1 MEKRFYFQNG
11 LRAETEKKIKEEGPS
26 YLQEVIE
33 IASNFEFAHYTG
45 KPVKSSIAAVS
56 AANPKAKTPVQK
68 QQGSSNKSA
77 KKINSSQDWKKNA
90 ICHSCQKKGHIAPE
104 CPNRPKKEAN
114 HYVSGSFYAIL
125 EVQAEAFSN
134 EANRQEVSIFIDNGC
149 SLNGISEELAIQLR
163 LTVCEDTNSLMEVD
177 LGFGQTVLRPR
188 RTASMNLQIPGF
200 PVTRG
205 AFQVMPIPEGK
216 DIILGMM
223 WLREHNPIINWET
236 LELSPREREPQSD
249 TMPLVL
255 PTKRPAR
262 KIGGQRF
269 ARVNQSREIFNYYRQ
284 HGHSGMFG
292 ETKLI
297 SSKQFLRHLRKEK
310 DIEAIFIINP
320 HDSEKAERFKSQGWE
335 SLTSNPAY
343 DILRKYDQPVFR
355 TELPS
360 STPPVREGI
369 EHEIQLKPGTQPIS
383 VKQWRQSPDQRQVIM
398 DWTKEMVKVGIIRP
412 STSAFSAPTICVKKP
427 VGWRIVHDYR
437 QLNQATVMPAIPMP
451 RKEDTFDSMAG
462 SYWYSCMDL
471 LWGYY
476 QVKLREQD
484 IPFTAF
490 STPDGLFEYLVTPM
504 GLSGSPGTFNRLL
517 HKVFSDLRD
526 VMRIHFDD
534 IYVFTE
540 SVDVN
545 EHVQALDRVLE
556 RCEEQELYI
565 KLSKC

>member
-1 MEKRFYFQNG
+1 VHVPSPTSGFDATAAASSQQQVPAPITGIAAPVTDATQQLLALVQQQQLLLQQVMSNQGERKKKDPPVYEGKFSEDLELWIFSTEEYYSNRRYLMVDNSSEFVRMISSNLGKTVMNWYRTFSLQCDSEGIEKTWELFKKRLRERFRPKDFEYNLRERLFHLKQTGSIHEYVSRFQDLMSQSELDISEMEKRFYFQNG
-11 LRAETEKKIKEEGPS
+11 LRAETEKQIKEEGPS

-200 PVTRG
+200 PATRG

-262 KIGGQRF
+262 KIGG
-269 ARVNQSREIFNYYRQ
+269 
-284 HGHSGMFG
+284 
-292 ETKLI
+292 
-297 SSKQFLRHLRKEK
+297 
-310 DIEAIFIINP
+310 
-320 HDSEKAERFKSQGWE
+320 
-335 SLTSNPAY
+335 
-343 DILRKYDQPVFR
+343 
-355 TELPS
+355 
-360 STPPVREGI
+360 
-369 EHEIQLKPGTQPIS
+369 
-383 VKQWRQSPDQRQVIM
+383 
-398 DWTKEMVKVGIIRP
+398 
-412 STSAFSAPTICVKKP
+412 
-427 VGWRIVHDYR
+427 
-437 QLNQATVMPAIPMP
+437 
-451 RKEDTFDSMAG
+451 
-462 SYWYSCMDL
+462 
-471 LWGYY
+471 
-476 QVKLREQD
+476 
-484 IPFTAF
+484 
-490 STPDGLFEYLVTPM
+490 
-504 GLSGSPGTFNRLL
+504 
-517 HKVFSDLRD
+517 
-526 VMRIHFDD
+526 
-534 IYVFTE
+534 
-540 SVDVN
+540 
-545 EHVQALDRVLE
+545 
-556 RCEEQELYI
+556 
-565 KLSKC
+565 